1 MGREILLMIKTT
13 LTEQG
18 VIPPQV
24 IGRVRIVPRPGFPR
38 GILSHATR
46 LFLNLFDI
54 QRLENAQCASV
65 RYCTIGNKPV
75 TCRNRPGISVKL
87 DYDRCVVGLHEKGG
101 FC

>member
-1 MGREILLMIKTT
+1 MDREILLMIKTT

-24 IGRVRIVPRPGFPR
+24 IDRFRIVPRPGFLR
-38 GILSHATR
+38 GLLSHPTR

-54 QRLENAQCASV
+54 QRLKNAQCASV
-65 RYCTIGNKPV
+65 RYCDTGNKPV

-87 DYDRCVVGLHEKGG
+87 DYDRRVVGLHEKGG
-101 FC
+101 YC